1 LRSRYERMTGF
12 IELATKYDP
21 KAKFRNDFLNTYVF
35 AS

>member
-1 LRSRYERMTGF
+1 MTGF